1 LEPARAYQMS
11 NYRVPWVRARA
22 EWAAGNLEA
31 AAADYRLIL
40 QNPGVEPTSPLY
52 ELSHLEVARVLVV
65 ERKQEDARREYRAFL
80 EAWREA
86 DQDLAIVSSAK
97 RELAQLH

>member
-1 LEPARAYQMS
+1 
-11 NYRVPWVRARA
+11 
-22 EWAAGNLEA
+22 
-31 AAADYRLIL
+31 
-40 QNPGVEPTSPLY
+40 
-52 ELSHLEVARVLVV
+52 VARVLVV